1 VIGALLVTA
10 LTTVTALPH
19 TRTGQGPGIVLVHGL
34 SGNRGLWDDAAR
46 ALAKSFTVVAVD
58 LPGHGEAPAPARFDA
73 DEIAARIVE
82 TARQEKLGR
91 IVIVG
96 HSLGG
101 FIAAHVH
108 DPSVAGIV
116 LVDIGIAG
124 LFSSNEEAEVRDG
137 LAKNREAL
145 LTSWFANISKPGAQR
160 ERVTADLKK
169 LSDATIR
176 GYVHVMA
183 TQSTRTLHAP
193 ALVMASPLLLPRKKP
208 QADELAAVGYDA
220 KTVRVERFDASMHWL
235 MWDEPGKF
243 VKTLSEFA
251 GRVLR

>member
-1 VIGALLVTA
+1 VIGALLVAA

-19 TRTGQGPGIVLVHGL
+19 TRTGQGPAIVLVHGL
-34 SGNRGLWDDAAR
+34 TGDRHTWDDVAR
-46 ALAKSFTVVAVD
+46 ELAKSFTVVAVD
-58 LPGHGEAPAPARFDA
+58 LPGHGDAPAQARFDA

-91 IVIVG
+91 IVVVG

-101 FIAAHVH
+101 FITAHLH

-116 LVDIGIAG
+116 LVDIGIGG
-124 LFSSNEEAEVRDG
+124 LFSGEEEAQVRDG
-137 LAKNREAL
+137 LAKDRDAL
-145 LTSWFANISKPGAQR
+145 LTSWFAALSKPGTQR
-160 ERVTADLKK
+160 ERVTAAAKK
-169 LSDATIR
+169 LADATIR

-183 TQSTRTLHAP
+183 TQSTKTLHAP

-208 QADELAAVGYDA
+208 QADELAAVGYDP
-220 KTVRVERFDASMHWL
+220 KSVHVERFDRSMHWL
-235 MWDEPGKF
+235 MWDEPDKF

-251 GRVLR
+251 SRTLR